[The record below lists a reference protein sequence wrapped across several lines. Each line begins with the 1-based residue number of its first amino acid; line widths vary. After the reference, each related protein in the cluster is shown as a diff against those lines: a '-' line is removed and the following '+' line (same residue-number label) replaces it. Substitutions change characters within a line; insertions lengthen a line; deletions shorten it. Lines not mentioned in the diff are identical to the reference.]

1 MGYTVEKHQF
11 VSFSS
16 EGSVTSDM
24 GMAQTLMN
32 DLIQTGGMKLVYPSN
47 GTISSSTAVAV
58 LESTPEMD
66 PLADQGQKW
75 RLRIEAGAAS
85 TTKYI
90 RINIGTE
97 FQIPSDGSAVTKSG
111 ENETSG
117 HLSGRYTDRF
127 GAGDSTQP
135 PFISQDFFYS
145 DNYAE
150 IGASPMSYRLSVSDH
165 GVAFCCWRNAYDF
178 AGNMFAWFVAQRPV
192 DPADGSVLADHYS
205 PVFVVYSTGGGG
217 VTERLRIGGTYY
229 EIAQPDGIKKFV
241 ARESDVF
248 APTPSVPASVA
259 VEDSN
264 PIINPTKQVSIS
276 VDNKYMITFPS
287 GLNTQRRAYKHEL
300 DMIAYTSAD
309 VIAQDSDV
317 NVTVFGEDTPRTYKA
332 MQANGEYN
340 TGMRILLLTQGAGI
354 PAPTP

>member
-1 MGYTVEKHQF
+1 M
-11 VSFSS
+11 
-16 EGSVTSDM
+16 
-24 GMAQTLMN
+24 
-32 DLIQTGGMKLVYPSN
+32 
-47 GTISSSTAVAV
+47 
-58 LESTPEMD
+58 
-66 PLADQGQKW
+66 
-75 RLRIEAGAAS
+75 
-85 TTKYI
+85 
-90 RINIGTE
+90 
-97 FQIPSDGSAVTKSG
+97 
-111 ENETSG
+111 
-117 HLSGRYTDRF
+117 
-127 GAGDSTQP
+127 
-135 PFISQDFFYS
+135 
-145 DNYAE
+145 
-150 IGASPMSYRLSVSDH
+150 
-165 GVAFCCWRNAYDF
+165 
-178 AGNMFAWFVAQRPV
+178 
-192 DPADGSVLADHYS
+192 
-205 PVFVVYSTGGGG
+205 
-217 VTERLRIGGTYY
+217 TERLHIGGTYY